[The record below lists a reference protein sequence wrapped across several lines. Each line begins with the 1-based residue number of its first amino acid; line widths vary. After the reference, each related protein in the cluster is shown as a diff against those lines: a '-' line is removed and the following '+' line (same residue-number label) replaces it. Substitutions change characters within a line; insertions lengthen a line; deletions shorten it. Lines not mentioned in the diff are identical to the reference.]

1 VKSDL
6 ATPDN
11 LNHIPTPFQSLGG
24 VFAFQGPLMTTDNLT
39 PNALRKL
46 DAQSRAEA
54 LADVILPL
62 RASGHSLRQIAA
74 HLTATAV
81 PTANGGAW
89 GPKQVR
95 DILERLD
102 APTEA
107 QPASRDPLAAL
118 VVPKRAPL
126 PADVDPL
133 AVLPPPQL
141 QSA

>member
-1 VKSDL
+1 
-6 ATPDN
+6 
-11 LNHIPTPFQSLGG
+11 
-24 VFAFQGPLMTTDNLT
+24 MTTDTPT
-39 PNALRKL
+39 PNALRKQE
-46 DAQSRAEA
+46 AQSRAEA
-54 LADVILPL
+54 LAEVILPL
-62 RASGHSLRQIAA
+62 RDAGKSLRQIAA
-74 HLTATAV
+74 HLTATGV

-102 APTEA
+102 AVTEA
-107 QPASRDPLAAL
+107 EPVSGDPLAAL
-118 VVPKRAPL
+118 VVPKQAPL